1 MTLPYVRETPG
12 QIAYRIRNGIPP
24 RPVFISERV
33 EAKAA

>member
-1 MTLPYVRETPG
+1 MTPPYIRETDR

>member
-1 MTLPYVRETPG
+1 MTPPYIRETAP